1 MWQEAQGEDDRRS
14 LTEVTH
20 WECHYELKLCINYLE
35 RAHLID
41 NVSVVLA
48 NSFPANVTA
57 NFHSKFMGFWLD
69 KDVAEVNR
77 YVSLRVLSHPQ
88 IHELYYRFIC
98 ASGMD
103 LYPLD
108 FKAAGLLGNLKYLQL
123 EDWANQKKQKTAV

>member
-20 WECHYELKLCINYLE
+20 W
-35 RAHLID
+35 
-41 NVSVVLA
+41 VLA

-57 NFHSKFMGFWLD
+57 IFILNSWGSGLTRMLQSSIHRSMNCPAGLF
-69 KDVAEVNR
+69 VQV
-77 YVSLRVLSHPQ
+77 VLKVWRSG
-88 IHELYYRFIC
+88 
-98 ASGMD
+98 SGMD

-108 FKAAGLLGNLKYLQL
+108 FGAAGLLGNLKYLKL

>member
-20 WECHYELKLCINYLE
+20 W
-35 RAHLID
+35 
-41 NVSVVLA
+41 VLA

-69 KDVAEVNR
+69 KDVAEVNSSIHR
-77 YVSLRVLSHPQ
+77 SMNCPAGLFVQVVLKVWRSG
-88 IHELYYRFIC
+88 
-98 ASGMD
+98 SGMD

-108 FKAAGLLGNLKYLQL
+108 FGAAGLLGNLKYLKL

>member
-1 MWQEAQGEDDRRS
+1 MVLTLFRGIMLVEMWQEAQGEDDRRS

-20 WECHYELKLCINYLE
+20 WVGCCRGNSVIN
-35 RAHLID
+35 
-41 NVSVVLA
+41 
-48 NSFPANVTA
+48 P
-57 NFHSKFMGFWLD
+57 NFTHIQ
-69 KDVAEVNR
+69 
-77 YVSLRVLSHPQ
+77 SHPQ

-123 EDWANQKKQKTAV
+123 EDWLTRRSRRLQFSLQPYITLYGRSSESEAAII